1 MNETSRFIIRHHK
14 TNRPH
19 YDLTLENNKEIRSWI
34 LPGGVPGVEKERKI
48 AIEEAGED
56 MSIDESLDDIYKDA
70 YGQGRLKTWDSG
82 PYSILTE
89 NSIKYIISASGE
101 KFKGRYLLH
110 NPGWGRWTKKKL
122 WVIEKVPAK

>member
-1 MNETSRFIIRHHK
+1 MNETSRFIILHHK

-19 YDLTLENNKEIRSWI
+19 YDLTLKKNGDVRSWI
-34 LPGGVPGVEKERKI
+34 LPGGVPEIEKERKI

-56 MSIDESLDDIYKDA
+56 RSVDETRNSIHEDA
-70 YGQGRLKTWDSG
+70 YGQGQLETWDSG
-82 PYSILTE
+82 PYNILTQ
-89 NSIKYIISASGE
+89 NSIKYIISASGK
-101 KFKGRYLLH
+101 KFNGKYLLH